1 MSCRLVF
8 SNWFNVWWVR
18 QFKDVYHIWK
28 TLEQH
33 QHVLICFVYLVTSLI
48 MSIWLSGQWAAECQ
62 SNQSAE
68 SHESKKQGNKWAVSM
83 LALNIVQQDTMF
95 LWMVRANWPQ
105 HDPRS
110 LPIAV
115 VRKARS
121 DRVQRVIHIAPHMD
135 PGLHATETF
144 NRNGGCYWHWDEWH
158 SPQTQLKK
166 NIILKV

>member
-1 MSCRLVF
+1 MSCRGWCFRIGNQCLVA
-8 SNWFNVWWVR
+8 WTVQR
-18 QFKDVYHIWK
+18 CIALIWK

-33 QHVLICFVYLVTSLI
+33 QHVLCVLSPV
-48 MSIWLSGQWAAECQ
+48 WLCPLGSVGEWAAECQ

-95 LWMVRANWPQ
+95 LWMVWANWPQ
-105 HDPRS
+105 HDPS

-121 DRVQRVIHIAPHMD
+121 DRVQRVIHIEPHMD
-135 PGLHATETF
+135 PGLHPTETF
-144 NRNGGCYWHWDEWH
+144 NRNGGCYWHWD
-158 SPQTQLKK
+158 
-166 NIILKV
+166 